1 MKKNLTVEEQI
12 RLNALMDGSEN
23 STQEEELLSSIE
35 DFHRISVIAL
45 EKMDDLMSLSLYVSG
60 CLSDPANLSED
71 VISGC
76 ACMISRMQDLM
87 GDILL
92 TLEDIRNGAA
102 EDLKI
107 AENIGLVTADPEHE
121 QG

>member
-1 MKKNLTVEEQI
+1 MKKHLSQEELN
-12 RLNALMDGSEN
+12 RLNELMDGSEN
-23 STQEEELLSSIE
+23 STPEEELLSSIE

-71 VISGC
+71 VVSGC
-76 ACMISRMQDLM
+76 ACEISRMQDLM

-107 AENIGLVTADPEHE
+107 AENIGLCVADEE
-121 QG
+121 

>member
-1 MKKNLTVEEQI
+1 MKKNLAAEELN

-23 STQEEELLSSIE
+23 STPEEELLTSIE
-35 DFHRISVIAL
+35 DFHRISGIAL
-45 EKMDDLMSLSLYVSG
+45 DKLGDLMGLSLYVSG

-76 ACMISRMQDLM
+76 ACTISRMQDLM

-107 AENIGLVTADPEHE
+107 AENIGLCVADEE
-121 QG
+121 